1 MKRSSHVS
9 HALAIA
15 TTVLVVAAPLLGAS
29 EIIEQVL
36 VKVNGDIITKSELE
50 QRQIAALRQQMK
62 SEVDLQR
69 LQNDEQLKKV
79 LAEITP
85 QLLVDT
91 IDDLLLMQ
99 LGKEKGLRLS
109 DEMFNRWLSNLRKEQ
124 NLLDDQR
131 FAQALKTEG
140 MTLADLRRNVE
151 RQFLIQEVQ
160 RQEVGSKLQI
170 TEAEARQY
178 YQYHQQEFVEPASVT
193 LREILIEVPSSAQQ
207 ENSAAAF
214 EAASEKAAALR
225 ARLTAGE
232 DFGKVAAE
240 ASAAP
245 SKANGGLIGPIVVAE
260 LSSTLQQTLEKL
272 KPGEIT
278 QPIRTP
284 RGYQI
289 IKLETFKPSAVQPF
303 ESVRD
308 VVAEKVYNERQRSE
322 VQKFLNRVR
331 SQAIIVWKND
341 ELKRAYEQQI
351 AAMGAAATGG

>member
-1 MKRSSHVS
+1 MKYVS
-9 HALAIA
+9 RAAAAALVAVVV
-15 TTVLVVAAPLLGAS
+15 TVPVAGSS

-36 VKVNGDIITKSELE
+36 VKVNGDIITKSDLE
-50 QRQIAALRQQMK
+50 TRQINALRQQTK
-62 SEVDLQR
+62 SEVDLQA
-69 LQNDEQLKKV
+69 LQNDTQLRKA

-85 QLLVDT
+85 QILIDM

-99 LGKEKGLRLS
+99 LGREKGLRLS

-124 NLLDDQR
+124 NLLDDQK
-131 FAQALKTEG
+131 FNAALKQEG
-140 MTLADLRRNVE
+140 MTIADLRRNVE

-178 YQYHQQEFVEPASVT
+178 YQFHQQEFVEPASVT
-193 LREILIEVPSSAQQ
+193 LREILIETPAGQ
-207 ENSAAAF
+207 EGTDAAL
-214 EAASEKAAALR
+214 EKATATR
-225 ARLTAGE
+225 ARLTGGE
-232 DFGKVAAE
+232 DFARVATDV
-240 ASAAP
+240 SAAP

-260 LSSTLQQTLEKL
+260 LSQSLQQMLEKM
-272 KPGEIT
+272 KPGDIT
-278 QPIRTP
+278 QPLKVA

-289 IKLETFKPSAVQPF
+289 IKLETSKPSAVQPF
-303 ESVRD
+303 DNVRD

-331 SQAIIVWKND
+331 GQAIIVWKND

-351 AAMGAAATGG
+351 AAMANSGS

>member
-1 MKRSSHVS
+1 MKYVS
-9 HALAIA
+9 RAAAAALVA
-15 TTVLVVAAPLLGAS
+15 VVVTAPVAGSS

-36 VKVNGDIITKSELE
+36 VKVNGDIITKSDLE
-50 QRQIAALRQQMK
+50 TRQINALRQQTK
-62 SEVDLQR
+62 SEVDLQA
-69 LQNDEQLKKV
+69 LQNDTQLKKA

-85 QLLVDT
+85 QILIDM

-99 LGKEKGLRLS
+99 LGREKGLRLS
-109 DEMFNRWLSNLRKEQ
+109 DEMFTRWLSNLRKEQ
-124 NLLDDQR
+124 NLLDDQK
-131 FAQALKTEG
+131 FNAALKQEG
-140 MTLADLRRNVE
+140 MTIADLRRNVE

-178 YQYHQQEFVEPASVT
+178 YQFHQQEFVEPASVT
-193 LREILIEVPSSAQQ
+193 LREILIETPAGQ
-207 ENSAAAF
+207 EGTDPAL
-214 EAASEKAAALR
+214 EKAAATR
-225 ARLTAGE
+225 ARLTGGE
-232 DFGKVAAE
+232 DFARVAADV
-240 ASAAP
+240 SAAP

-260 LSSTLQQTLEKL
+260 LSQSLQQMLEKM
-272 KPGEIT
+272 KPGDIT
-278 QPIRTP
+278 QPLKVA

-303 ESVRD
+303 DNVRD

-331 SQAIIVWKND
+331 GQAIIVWKND

-351 AAMGAAATGG
+351 AAMANSGS

>member
-1 MKRSSHVS
+1 MKYVS
-9 HALAIA
+9 RAAAAALVA
-15 TTVLVVAAPLLGAS
+15 VVVTAPVAGSS

-36 VKVNGDIITKSELE
+36 VKVNGDIITKSDLE
-50 QRQIAALRQQMK
+50 TRQINALRQQTK
-62 SEVDLQR
+62 SEVDLQA
-69 LQNDEQLKKV
+69 LQNDTQLRKA

-85 QLLVDT
+85 QILIDM

-99 LGKEKGLRLS
+99 LGREKGLRLS

-124 NLLDDQR
+124 NLLDDQK
-131 FAQALKTEG
+131 FNAALKQEG
-140 MTLADLRRNVE
+140 MTIADLRRNVE

-178 YQYHQQEFVEPASVT
+178 YQFHQQEFVEPASVT
-193 LREILIEVPSSAQQ
+193 LREILIETPAGQ
-207 ENSAAAF
+207 EGTDPAL
-214 EAASEKAAALR
+214 EKAAATR
-225 ARLTAGE
+225 ARLTGGE
-232 DFGKVAAE
+232 DFARVAADV
-240 ASAAP
+240 SAAP

-260 LSSTLQQTLEKL
+260 LSQSLQQMLEKM
-272 KPGEIT
+272 KPGDIT
-278 QPIRTP
+278 QPLKVA

-289 IKLETFKPSAVQPF
+289 IKLETFKPSAAQPF
-303 ESVRD
+303 DNVRD

-331 SQAIIVWKND
+331 GQAIIVWKND

-351 AAMGAAATGG
+351 AAMANSGS